1 MGYVFTARSVGYL
14 FGSMLGGPLFDR
26 FDGNKLL
33 AVALVLTIVGTALI
47 PVVSDIW
54 LLAALVTLI
63 GFACVSLPSTFLIAH
78 LTHARTHA
86 RIAGWASSTREAT
99 SASSDFTV
107 TTSGRTFKVAPIQQ
121 THLLRSCVLT
131 ARLHVMRSW
140 PHSAMHF
147 SFGLGAFVAPMVVG
161 WVIDVHDGDPSWYD
175 HLTSPV
181 PHPIPSSHPH
191 QPSECAGLSGQ

>member
-63 GFACVSLPSTFLIAH
+63 GFACVPLPSTSLIDY
-78 LTHARTHA
+78 LTHART
-86 RIAGWASSTREAT
+86 AGWASSTREAT
-99 SASSDFTV
+99 SASSDFTA
-107 TTSGRTFKVAPIQQ
+107 TTSGRTFKVAYPFSNPTFALVFLPRVCMSCAPGRTQQ
-121 THLLRSCVLT
+121 CTL
-131 ARLHVMRSW
+131 A
-140 PHSAMHF
+140 SA
-147 SFGLGAFVAPMVVG
+147 
-161 WVIDVHDGDPSWYD
+161 
-175 HLTSPV
+175 
-181 PHPIPSSHPH
+181 
-191 QPSECAGLSGQ
+191 